1 MSSTREAAHIR
12 TDLSDDGRSSDRS
25 SRGPGEEEFHRF
37 FLLGNQS
44 GNIDLHPLDRAIQ
57 VVEVVEQFAKE

>member
-1 MSSTREAAHIR
+1 MSSTGEAAHVR
-12 TDLSDDGRSSDRS
+12 TDLSDDGRSSDQS
-25 SRGPGEEEFHRF
+25 SRRQREEEFHRF
-37 FLLGNQS
+37 FLLGNES